1 MYAYELELGFYNV
14 LEGRVKKEKLIKNVK
29 IY

>member
-1 MYAYELELGFYNV
+1 MYAYELGLGYYNAP
-14 LEGRVKKEKLIKNVK
+14 EGRVKKEKFIKNVK